1 MHSTTLINHQPH
13 AQQGLWYSGQV
24 VEERRKKQRAVLFV
38 VVLSVAAFVRRL
50 FKLVFG
56 LLRLSY
62 RKVCTVL
69 CVAVGRKRGVVRSE

>member
-69 CVAVGRKRGVVRSE
+69 

>member
-13 AQQGLWYSGQV
+13 AHQGLWYNGQV

-38 VVLSVAAFVRRL
+38 VVLSMAAFVRRL

-62 RKVCTVL
+62 RKVRCCVL
-69 CVAVGRKRGVVRSE
+69 RWVRNGA